1 MAYPV
6 SAEKFL
12 KNFKHFDSLM
22 TIFKRV
28 PNIFNEELAFQ
39 FPRRISLS
47 VSMDLHPNILAN
59 F

>member
-12 KNFKHFDSLM
+12 KIFKHFDSLV

-28 PNIFNEELAFQ
+28 PKIFNEELTFQ
-39 FPRRISLS
+39 FQ
-47 VSMDLHPNILAN
+47 
-59 F
+59 